1 MASHRDPRFLHN
13 LSYHPRWQR
22 ESGKVERKRHTRT
35 VVTDSLNNC
44 GHCPFR
50 SSSLSS
56 SLSSPSSSSSKT
68 PLPSPPALRSKSWWG
83 NWLILPLFMV
93 SYLPCEA
100 WGATFKVALIG
111 PWTCDPMY
119 SKALPD
125 LAARLATSRI
135 NKNPYLNKGYWY
147 DYTLIS
153 EDCKSSRALARF
165 AELEGYGAA
174 FLGPANPGYCSSA
187 ALFAKEWDTGIL
199 SWSCLKPNMEKG
211 GMYPT
216 FLRPLPL
223 SSQVLFSV
231 LRYFRWAHVA
241 IISEEMDLW
250 ESTGHE
256 LASSLR
262 ALGLQVST
270 VVTMEADKDG
280 PQRAL
285 AKVREADRVRV
296 IIMCMSS
303 VLIGGEAQHRLL
315 TKAVDMRMI
324 DRGYVFI
331 PYDTLLYSL
340 PYKNSSYYMLGNDT
354 KLRKAYDG
362 VLTVTMDSGERNFY
376 EAFKDAQNSYEIRS
390 STPPEQVSP
399 FFGTIYNMLYY
410 TAMAAEQARQKG
422 GRWVTGEILGSSE
435 GGFKF
440 EGFNQPLQAGK
451 NGEGM
456 QARYVVLDY
465 SGIGATLYSTHA
477 LEAVHTNGIL
487 GGLKY
492 LGRSI
497 HFAGSTPYTDSSCW
511 FSPYFACSGGM
522 DSVTLFFL
530 FLLFVALAGC
540 GVFFFYRLKYV
551 KGGKVRFSFG
561 GGGGGS
567 GSTKVVLTLDDL
579 VFINTQVSK
588 RKLNEE
594 SVMKSQLDMKTPR
607 QTVSGR
613 SYLASTPD
621 SSNVAVFEG
630 DWVWLKKCPNGAV
643 SGVNGGTESVF
654 VKLRDMRH
662 ENLNLFLGLFFDS
675 GIFAV
680 VTEHC
685 SRGSLEDLLNN
696 EEVRLD
702 WMFKSSLMMD
712 LIRGL
717 KYLHNRDIIHGR
729 LKSRNCVV
737 DGRFVLKVTDYGF
750 NEILITQSI
759 NVDEEKPEDLLW
771 TAPELL
777 RDSSLRRRGTFY
789 GDVYSFSIIMQE
801 VISRCAPFC
810 MLDMPPKEI
819 ISKIKAPPPLCRPVV
834 SVDEAPLDV
843 IQVMKQAW
851 SEEPAKRPSFE
862 EIFKQFKSITKGKK
876 TNIIDSML
884 RMLEQYSSNLED
896 LIRERTEEL
905 EVERHKTDNLVAQ
918 MLPKSVAQSLK
929 TGKPVKPE
937 HFSEVTLY
945 FSDIVGFTTISA
957 LSEPIEVVDLLND
970 LYTLFDAIIG
980 LHDVYKVETIGDAY
994 MVASGVPTRNDNRH
1008 AAEMANMS
1016 LDILHCISTFKMR
1029 HMPELKVRIRIGL
1042 HSGPVVAGVVGLT
1055 MPRYCLFG
1063 DTVNTA
1069 SRMESTGLPY
1079 RIHVNQSTV
1088 DVLKTLNLGYKI
1100 DVRGL
1105 TELKGKGIENTYWLV
1120 GRSDYGKPLPI
1131 PPDLTPGSSNHGITL
1146 EEIPVDRRQKFLDRQ
1161 KKMG

>member
-13 LSYHPRWQR
+13 LSYHPRWQQN
-22 ESGKVERKRHTRT
+22 SIQLKRKRYMRT
-35 VVTDSLNNC
+35 MATNSSSVISL
-44 GHCPFR
+44 FKSLST

-56 SLSSPSSSSSKT
+56 KPQLPSSPI
-68 PLPSPPALRSKSWWG
+68 RHWRNWWG
-83 NWLILPLFMV
+83 NWFLLPLLTV
-93 SYLPCEA
+93 LLLPCQA
-100 WGATFKVALIG
+100 WATTFKVALVG
-111 PWTCDPMY
+111 PWTCDLLY

-125 LAARLATSRI
+125 LAARLAISRI
-135 NKNPYLNKGYWY
+135 NKDPYLNKGYWY
-147 DYTLIS
+147 DYTLIN

-165 AELEGYGAA
+165 AELEGYGSA

-187 ALFAKEWDTGIL
+187 ALYTKEWDAGIL
-199 SWSCLKPNMEKG
+199 SWGCLKVDMNKG

-223 SSQVLFSV
+223 SSHVLFTV
-231 LRYFRWAHVA
+231 LRYFQWAHVA
-241 IISEEMDLW
+241 IISEETDLW
-250 ESTGHE
+250 EATGHE

-262 ALGLQVST
+262 ALGLPVNP

-280 PQRAL
+280 PRRAL
-285 AKVREADRVRV
+285 MKVREADRVRV
-296 IIMCMSS
+296 IIMCMPS
-303 VLIGGEAQHRLL
+303 VLIGGQAQYQLL
-315 TKAVDMRMI
+315 TTALAMRMI

-331 PYDTLLYSL
+331 PYDTLLYPL
-340 PYKNSSYYMLGNDT
+340 PYKDAFYYSLGNDT
-354 KLRKAYDG
+354 KLRRAYDG
-362 VLTVTMDSGERNFY
+362 VITITVDSGERNFF

-399 FFGTIYNMLYY
+399 FFGTIYNMMYY
-410 TAMAAEQARQKG
+410 IAMAAEQARANG
-422 GRWVTGEILGSSE
+422 GRWVTGEILGTSKGDFE
-435 GGFKF
+435 F
-440 EGFNQPLQAGK
+440 EGFNQHLRAGRH
-451 NGEGM
+451 GEGM

-465 SGIGATLYSTHA
+465 SGIGNSLYSTHA
-477 LEAVHTNGIL
+477 LEAAHTDGRT

-511 FSPYFACSGGM
+511 FSPYFACTGGL
-522 DSVTLFFL
+522 DTASVFFL
-530 FLLFVALAGC
+530 LLFSLIFSGVAANVILHFKRSGRV
-540 GVFFFYRLKYV
+540 G
-551 KGGKVRFSFG
+551 FSF
-561 GGGGGS
+561 GGGGS

-579 VFINTQVSK
+579 VFINTQISK
-588 RKLNEE
+588 RKLNDE
-594 SVMKSQLDMKTPR
+594 SILKSQLDMRTPHHS
-607 QTVSGR
+607 VSGR
-613 SYLASTPD
+613 SYLASSPD

-630 DWVWLKKCPNGAV
+630 DWVWLKKSPAGAV
-643 SGVNGGTESVF
+643 SSVNSSTEFVF

-675 GIFAV
+675 GIFGV

-685 SRGSLEDLLNN
+685 TRGSLEDLLTN
-696 EEVRLD
+696 EDVRLD
-702 WMFKSSLMMD
+702 WMFKSSLLMD
-712 LIRGL
+712 LIRGM

-759 NVDEEKPEDLLW
+759 DYDEEKPEDLLW
-771 TAPELL
+771 TSPELL
-777 RDSSLRRRGTFY
+777 RSSSLRRTGTFS
-789 GDVYSFSIIMQE
+789 GDVYSFSIVMQE
-801 VISRCAPFC
+801 VISRSAPFC

-819 ISKIKAPPPLCRPVV
+819 INKVKEPPPLCRPCV

-851 SEEPAKRPSFE
+851 SEEPEKRPTFE

-905 EVERHKTDNLVAQ
+905 EVERQKTDNLVAQ
-918 MLPKSVAQSLK
+918 MLPRSVAQALK

-980 LHDVYKVETIGDAY
+980 MHDVYKVETIGDAY
-994 MVASGVPTRNDNRH
+994 MVASGVPNRNGTRH

-1016 LDILHCISTFKMR
+1016 LDILHCIGTFKMR
-1029 HMPELKVRIRIGL
+1029 HMPELRVRIRIGL

-1088 DVLKTLNLGYKI
+1088 DVLNSLKLGYKI
-1100 DVRGL
+1100 QVRGM

-1120 GRSDYGKPLPI
+1120 GREDFKKPLPI
-1131 PPDLTPGSSNHGITL
+1131 PPDLQGGSNHGISL
-1146 EEIPVDRRQKFLDRQ
+1146 EEIPPDRRQKFLDRQ
-1161 KKMG
+1161 KRMG

>member
-1 MASHRDPRFLHN
+1 MESNIDPRCLHN
-13 LSYHPRWQR
+13 LSYHPRWQH
-22 ESGKVERKRHTRT
+22 SSIKVKRKRNIRT
-35 VVTDSLNNC
+35 NSSSGCSQFEST
-44 GHCPFR
+44 

-56 SLSSPSSSSSKT
+56 KSLSSKPQLPSSTIQHTRRWK
-68 PLPSPPALRSKSWWG
+68 G
-83 NWLILPLFMV
+83 NWFLLPLLMISFF
-93 SYLPCEA
+93 PCQA
-100 WGATFKVALIG
+100 WATTFKMALVG
-111 PWTCDPMY
+111 PWACDLLY

-125 LAARLATSRI
+125 LAARLAIARI
-135 NKNPYLNKGYWY
+135 NKDPYLNKGYWY
-147 DYTLIS
+147 DYTLIN

-165 AELEGYGAA
+165 AGLDGYGAA

-187 ALFAKEWDTGIL
+187 ALYAKEWDAGIL
-199 SWSCLKPNMEKG
+199 SWGCLKPNMNQG

-223 SSQVLFSV
+223 SSHVLFTV

-241 IISEEMDLW
+241 IISQEQDVW
-250 ESTGHE
+250 EATGQE

-262 ALGLQVST
+262 ALGLPVNP
-270 VVTMEADKDG
+270 VVTMEDNKDG
-280 PQRAL
+280 PRKAL
-285 AKVREADRVRV
+285 TKVREADRVRV
-296 IIMCMSS
+296 IIMCMPS
-303 VLIGGEAQHRLL
+303 VLIGGQAQYQLL
-315 TKAVDMRMI
+315 TTALSMRMI

-340 PYKNSSYYMLGNDT
+340 PYRDAPYYMLGNDT
-354 KLRKAYDG
+354 RLRKAYDG
-362 VLTVTMDSGERNFY
+362 VLTITMDSGERNFY
-376 EAFKDAQNSYEIRS
+376 EAFKDAQDSYEIRS

-399 FFGTIYNMLYY
+399 FFGTIYNMMYF
-410 TAMAAEQARQKG
+410 TAMTAEQARENG
-422 GRWVTGEILGSSE
+422 GRWVTGQILGEST
-435 GGFKF
+435 GGFEF
-440 EGFNQPLQAGK
+440 QGFNQPLRSGRH
-451 NGEGM
+451 GEGM
-456 QARYVVLDY
+456 QAPYVVLDY
-465 SGIGATLYSTHA
+465 SGIGTTLYSTHA
-477 LEAVHTNGIL
+477 LHASHTDGKT

-497 HFAGSTPYTDSSCW
+497 HFAGSTPYKDSGCW
-511 FSPYFACSGGM
+511 FSPYFACTGGL
-522 DSVTLFFL
+522 DSVTLFFIC
-530 FLLFVALAGC
+530 LLFISLLGC
-540 GVFFFYRLKYV
+540 AVNIFLRLKRSGRV
-551 KGGKVRFSFG
+551 GFSFG
-561 GGGGGS
+561 GSSG

-588 RKLNEE
+588 RKLNDE
-594 SVMKSQLDMKTPR
+594 SIMKSQLDMKTPHHS
-607 QTVSGR
+607 VSGR

-630 DWVWLKKCPNGAV
+630 DWVWLKKCPAGAV
-643 SGVNGGTESVF
+643 SGVNGSTEFVF

-675 GIFAV
+675 GIFGV

-685 SRGSLEDLLNN
+685 TRGSLEDLLSN
-696 EEVRLD
+696 EDVRLD
-702 WMFKSSLMMD
+702 WMFKSSLLMD
-712 LIRGL
+712 LIRGM

-750 NEILITQSI
+750 NEILIAQSI
-759 NVDEEKPEDLLW
+759 DNDDEKPEDLLW

-777 RDSSLRRRGTFY
+777 RSSSLRRRGTFY
-789 GDVYSFSIIMQE
+789 GDVYSFAIIVQE
-801 VISRCAPFC
+801 VISRSAPYC
-810 MLDMPPKEI
+810 MLDMPTKEI
-819 ISKIKAPPPLCRPVV
+819 INKIKEPPPLCRPVV

-851 SEEPAKRPSFE
+851 SEEPDKRPTFE
-862 EIFKQFKSITKGKK
+862 ELFKQFKSITKGKK

-905 EVERHKTDNLVAQ
+905 EVERQKTDNLVAQ
-918 MLPKSVAQSLK
+918 MLPKSVAQALK

-957 LSEPIEVVDLLND
+957 LSDPIEVVDLLND

-994 MVASGVPTRNDNRH
+994 MVASGVPTRNGTRH

-1016 LDILHCISTFKMR
+1016 LDILHCIGTFKMR

-1069 SRMESTGLPY
+1069 SRMESTGLSY

-1088 DVLKTLNLGYKI
+1088 DVLNSLKLGYKI
-1100 DVRGL
+1100 EVRGL
-1105 TELKGKGIENTYWLV
+1105 TELKGKGVENTYWLV
-1120 GRSDYGKPLPI
+1120 GRDDFNKPLPI
-1131 PPDLTPGSSNHGITL
+1131 PPDMAGGSNHGIGL
-1146 EEIPVDRRQKFLDRQ
+1146 DEIPPDRRQKFLDRQ
-1161 KKMG
+1161 KRMG